1 MAGMTI
7 VEKIF
12 ARASGQLRVAPGDLV
27 VVDVDTVVMI
37 DMSFLAAERRS
48 IVGIRMPRCPRRP
61 RRGADRRGVG
71 GGFTVRNRETAAVLK
86 ALPAPAMLL
95 ALMQQGGL
103 SKSKG

>member
-12 ARASGQLRVAPGDLV
+12 ARTSGQPRVAPGDLV
-27 VVDVDTVVMI
+27 VDVDTAVMI
-37 DMSFLAAERRS
+37 EMSFLAAERRS
-48 IVGIRMPRCPRRP
+48 IVGIRKPRCPRRP